1 MHILAKHVPDQ
12 MKIAHGIKRFTGQRK
27 QIFKCNT
34 CMLLTNFIA
43 VEKNNDDAR
52 RNYRSSNRLD
62 GAKEIVLADARLET
76 LRDYAREKR
85 PYNKTNSD
93 YWEKDIYEKRKRTE

>member
-1 MHILAKHVPDQ
+1 
-12 MKIAHGIKRFTGQRK
+12 
-27 QIFKCNT
+27 
-34 CMLLTNFIA
+34 MLLTNFIA

-52 RNYRSSNRLD
+52 RNYHSSNRLD

-76 LRDYAREKR
+76 LRDYSREKR

-93 YWEKDIYEKRKRTE
+93 YWERYLREEKKNRVNFYGFAIVIRIVA

>member
-1 MHILAKHVPDQ
+1 MELNDLLDNVRK
-12 MKIAHGIKRFTGQRK
+12 FTNVT
-27 QIFKCNT
+27 II
-34 CMLLTNFIA
+34 MLLTNFIA

-52 RNYRSSNRLD
+52 RNYHSSNRLD
-62 GAKEIVLADARLET
+62 GAKEIVPADARLET

-93 YWEKDIYEKRKRTE
+93 YWERDIYEKRKRTE